1 MNKISI
7 TAFVIIQIDV
17 WLSDSKKIGGDN
29 LLLKKELAAMVVAE
43 EKRLEV
49 NSPKFIRRHNEIMAM
64 ADDMQSRYKK
74 NAPTST
80 ANTDRSE

>member
-1 MNKISI
+1 M
-7 TAFVIIQIDV
+7 
-17 WLSDSKKIGGDN
+17 LSREDM
-29 LLLKKELAAMVVAE
+29 AAMIAAE

-49 NSPKFIRRHNEIMAM
+49 NSPEFMERHNEITKM
-64 ADDMQSRYKK
+64 ADEIQSRYKK

>member
-1 MNKISI
+1 MLSLEDMAAL
-7 TAFVIIQIDV
+7 TA
-17 WLSDSKKIGGDN
+17 
-29 LLLKKELAAMVVAE
+29 AE
-43 EKRLEV
+43 GKSLGV
-49 NSPKFIRRHNEIMAM
+49 NSPEFTRRHNEIMAR